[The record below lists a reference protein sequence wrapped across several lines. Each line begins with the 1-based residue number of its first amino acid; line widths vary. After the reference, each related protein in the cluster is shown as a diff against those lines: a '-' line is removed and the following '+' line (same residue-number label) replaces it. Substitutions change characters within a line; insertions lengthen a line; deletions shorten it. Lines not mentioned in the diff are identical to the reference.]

1 MDSSNG
7 VDGRT
12 LAVLVDADN
21 ASAAVIAAVLAEVA
35 TYGTASV
42 KRIYGDWTK
51 PNLGAWKEQLL
62 KHSIQPIQQF
72 SYTTGKNAT
81 DSAMIIDA
89 MDLLYTGRFS
99 GFCLV
104 TSDSDFTR
112 LAARIREQGL
122 TVYGFGEKKTP
133 KPFVAACDKFVY
145 TDVIAASDP
154 GNEIEGTPAPVQKK
168 SSAELRKDQKL
179 LAGIRKAIDAVTGD
193 EGEWAALGGVG
204 SSLSKLMPDFDS
216 RNYGYARLSD
226 LVSAIGLFEVVRKDQ
241 HVRIRP
247 KPKGADAR
255 KGKGS

>member
-1 MDSSNG
+1 MESSSSPEA
-7 VDGRT
+7 RT

-21 ASAAVIAAVLAEVA
+21 ASASVISVVLAEIA
-35 TYGTASV
+35 SYGTACV

-51 PNLGAWKEQLL
+51 PNLGSWKEQLL

-72 SYTTGKNAT
+72 SYTTGKNST

-112 LAARIREQGL
+112 LASRIREQGV

-133 KPFVAACDKFVY
+133 KPFVVACDKFIY
-145 TDVIAASDP
+145 TDVIAAIEP
-154 GNEIEGTPAPVQKK
+154 AAEGTVAAIQKK
-168 SSAELRKDQKL
+168 TTAELRKDRKL
-179 LAGIRKAIDAVTGD
+179 IASIRKAVEAVSD
-193 EGEWAALGGVG
+193 EDEWAALGGVG
-204 SSLSKLMPDFDS
+204 SNLSKLMPDFDS

-226 LVSAIGLFEVVRKDQ
+226 LVSATGAFEVQRKDQ
-241 HVRIRP
+241 HIRIRYSL
-247 KPKGADAR
+247 K
-255 KGKGS
+255 SEN

>member
-1 MDSSNG
+1 MNQTMPDPAPDHSLKP
-7 VDGRT
+7 
-12 LAVLVDADN
+12 LAVLIDADN
-21 ASAAVIAAVLAEVA
+21 ASASKIASVLSEVA

-51 PNLGAWKEQLL
+51 PNLGSWKKELL
-62 KHSIQPIQQF
+62 DHSIQPIQQF
-72 SYTTGKNAT
+72 SYTTGKNST

-133 KPFVAACDKFVY
+133 KPFVSACDKFIY
-145 TDVIAASDP
+145 TEVISAITES
-154 GNEIEGTPAPVQKK
+154 GTESEGGTPAIKKK
-168 SSAELRKDQKL
+168 SGAELRKEQKL
-179 LAGIRKAIDAVTGD
+179 IAMIRKAIDAVTGD
-193 EGEWAALGGVG
+193 ESEWAALGGVG
-204 SSLSKLMPDFDS
+204 SSLSKFMPDFDS

-226 LVSAIGLFEVVRKDQ
+226 LIKATELFEVVRKEQ
-241 HVRIRP
+241 HVQVRP
-247 KPKGADAR
+247 LPK
-255 KGKGS
+255 KK

>member
-1 MDSSNG
+1 MSESSS
-7 VDGRT
+7 VAKP
-12 LAVLVDADN
+12 LAVLIDADN
-21 ASAAVIAAVLAEVA
+21 ASAAVIAAVLTEVA
-35 TYGTASV
+35 SYGTASV

-51 PNLGAWKEQLL
+51 PNLGAWKEPLL

-72 SYTTGKNAT
+72 SYTTGKNST

-133 KPFVAACDKFVY
+133 KPFVAACDKFIY
-145 TDVIAASDP
+145 TEVINAVSDA
-154 GNEIEGTPAPVQKK
+154 GVESEGQATAIKK
-168 SSAELRKDQKL
+168 QTGAELRKNAKL
-179 LAGIRKAIDAVTGD
+179 IAAIRKAIDAVTGED
-193 EGEWAALGGVG
+193 TEWAALGGVG
-204 SSLSKLMPDFDS
+204 SNLSKHMPDFDS

-226 LVSAIGLFEVVRKDQ
+226 LIKAIDLFEVVRKEQ
-241 HVRIRP
+241 HVQVRP
-247 KPKGADAR
+247 KA
-255 KGKGS
+255 GKG